1 MKILL
6 TTDTWVP
13 AINGVVTST
22 VTLRAALTAQGH
34 EVRVLTLSGDC
45 HTYTKDG
52 VTSLGSL
59 DAGLVYPGARLRA
72 PALNRAIRDLIDW
85 RPDIVHSQ
93 CEFSTFAPARR
104 IAHAA
109 GAPLIHTY
117 HTVYEDYTHY
127 FSPSRSMGR
136 KMAALFTRMIC
147 AGCDAV
153 IAPTPKIS
161 RLLAGYGVHC
171 PVRIIPTGLD
181 LQRFA
186 VPRDDALRSRLGL
199 PPKEANKT
207 VLLSLGRL
215 AKEKNT
221 TELVDSMQNLPDA
234 VLLIVGDG
242 PERAVLEQQA
252 QSLGVADRVIFV
264 GAVPPAEVPRYYA
277 LGDVFVS
284 ASTSEAQGLT
294 YIEAMAAGLP
304 LLCHADPCLDAL
316 VREGETGWAYHT
328 PAELAAR
335 AAALPKGHQLAAM
348 RQNARRAV
356 QPYTKEQFGLS
367 VVRLYAAALGRKHAA
382 RSAAG
387 GNVA

>member
-6 TTDTWVP
+6 TTDTWTP
-13 AINGVVTST
+13 TINGVVTST
-22 VTLRAALTAQGH
+22 VSLRAALTAQGH
-34 EVRVLTLSGDC
+34 EVRVLTLSGDS

-52 VTSLGSL
+52 VTFLGSL

-72 PALNRAIRDLIDW
+72 PALNHAIRDLIAW
-85 RPDIVHSQ
+85 CPDVVHSQ

-104 IAHAA
+104 IAHTV

-147 AGCDAV
+147 ASCDAV

-186 VPRDDALRSRLGL
+186 VPRDDVLRKQLGL
-199 PPKEANKT
+199 PPQEENKT

-221 TELVDSMQNLPDA
+221 TELIKAMQQLPDA

-242 PERAVLEQQA
+242 PERAALEQQA
-252 QSLGVADRVIFV
+252 QTLHVADRVIFA
-264 GAVPPAEVPRYYA
+264 GAVPPAEVPRCYA

-304 LLCHADPCLDAL
+304 LLCRADPCLDAL

-328 PAELAAR
+328 PAELTAR
-335 AAALPKGHQLAAM
+335 AAALPQGAQLAAM
-348 RQNARRAV
+348 RQSARRAV

-367 VVRLYAAALGRKHAA
+367 VAQLYAAALGRKHATRSVA
-382 RSAAG
+382 RE
-387 GNVA
+387 NVA

>member
-13 AINGVVTST
+13 TINGVVTST
-22 VTLRAALTAQGH
+22 ATLRAALTAQGH
-34 EVRVLTLSGDC
+34 EVRVLTLSGDS

-59 DAGLVYPGARLRA
+59 DA
-72 PALNRAIRDLIDW
+72 
-85 RPDIVHSQ
+85 
-93 CEFSTFAPARR
+93 
-104 IAHAA
+104 
-109 GAPLIHTY
+109 
-117 HTVYEDYTHY
+117 
-127 FSPSRSMGR
+127 
-136 KMAALFTRMIC
+136 
-147 AGCDAV
+147 
-153 IAPTPKIS
+153 
-161 RLLAGYGVHC
+161 
-171 PVRIIPTGLD
+171 
-181 LQRFA
+181 
-186 VPRDDALRSRLGL
+186 
-199 PPKEANKT
+199 
-207 VLLSLGRL
+207 
-215 AKEKNT
+215 
-221 TELVDSMQNLPDA
+221 

-242 PERAVLEQQA
+242 PERAALEQQA

>member
-1 MKILL
+1 MK
-6 TTDTWVP
+6 
-13 AINGVVTST
+13 
-22 VTLRAALTAQGH
+22 
-34 EVRVLTLSGDC
+34 
-45 HTYTKDG
+45 
-52 VTSLGSL
+52 
-59 DAGLVYPGARLRA
+59 
-72 PALNRAIRDLIDW
+72 
-85 RPDIVHSQ
+85 
-93 CEFSTFAPARR
+93 
-104 IAHAA
+104 
-109 GAPLIHTY
+109 
-117 HTVYEDYTHY
+117 
-127 FSPSRSMGR
+127 
-136 KMAALFTRMIC
+136 
-147 AGCDAV
+147 
-153 IAPTPKIS
+153 
-161 RLLAGYGVHC
+161 
-171 PVRIIPTGLD
+171 
-181 LQRFA
+181 
-186 VPRDDALRSRLGL
+186 
-199 PPKEANKT
+199 
-207 VLLSLGRL
+207 
-215 AKEKNT
+215 
-221 TELVDSMQNLPDA
+221 NLPDA

-328 PAELAAR
+328 PAELAAC

>member
-1 MKILL
+1 MCRIRGGVIVAQQQGIQRQGSHCVGGQGERLL
-6 TTDTWVP
+6 VEI
-13 AINGVVTST
+13 AQHGHHLVIQ
-22 VTLRAALTAQGH
+22 AALVGKQS
-34 EVRVLTLSGDC
+34 RVVC
-45 HTYTKDG
+45 K
-52 VTSLGSL
+52 
-59 DAGLVYPGARLRA
+59 
-72 PALNRAIRDLIDW
+72 
-85 RPDIVHSQ
+85 
-93 CEFSTFAPARR
+93 
-104 IAHAA
+104 
-109 GAPLIHTY
+109 
-117 HTVYEDYTHY
+117 
-127 FSPSRSMGR
+127 
-136 KMAALFTRMIC
+136 
-147 AGCDAV
+147 
-153 IAPTPKIS
+153 
-161 RLLAGYGVHC
+161 
-171 PVRIIPTGLD
+171 
-181 LQRFA
+181 
-186 VPRDDALRSRLGL
+186 
-199 PPKEANKT
+199 
-207 VLLSLGRL
+207 
-215 AKEKNT
+215 
-221 TELVDSMQNLPDA
+221 
-234 VLLIVGDG
+234 
-242 PERAVLEQQA
+242 QQA

>member
-13 AINGVVTST
+13 TINGVVMST
-22 VTLRAALTAQGH
+22 ATLRAALTAQGH
-34 EVRVLTLSGDC
+34 EVRVLTLSGDS

-59 DAGLVYPGARLRA
+59 DAGLVYPGARMRA

-85 RPDIVHSQ
+85 HPDVVHSQ

-147 AGCDAV
+147 ADCDAV
-153 IAPTPKIS
+153 IAPTPKI
-161 RLLAGYGVHC
+161 
-171 PVRIIPTGLD
+171 
-181 LQRFA
+181 
-186 VPRDDALRSRLGL
+186 SRLGL

>member
-1 MKILL
+1 M
-6 TTDTWVP
+6 P
-13 AINGVVTST
+13 RHA
-22 VTLRAALTAQGH
+22 
-34 EVRVLTLSGDC
+34 
-45 HTYTKDG
+45 
-52 VTSLGSL
+52 
-59 DAGLVYPGARLRA
+59 
-72 PALNRAIRDLIDW
+72 
-85 RPDIVHSQ
+85 
-93 CEFSTFAPARR
+93 R
-104 IAHAA
+104 IAHAV

-221 TELVDSMQNLPDA
+221 AELIDAMQNLPDA

-242 PERAVLEQQA
+242 PERAALEQQA

-277 LGDVFVS
+277 QGDVFVS

-316 VREGETGWAYHT
+316 VPGRGDRLGLPHACR
-328 PAELAAR
+328 AGCR
-335 AAALPKGHQLAAM
+335 AAALPKGPQLAAM
-348 RQNARRAV
+348 RQNARRAM

-367 VVRLYAAALGRKHAA
+367 VVRLYAAALGRKHTA

>member
-1 MKILL
+1 M
-6 TTDTWVP
+6 
-13 AINGVVTST
+13 
-22 VTLRAALTAQGH
+22 
-34 EVRVLTLSGDC
+34 
-45 HTYTKDG
+45 
-52 VTSLGSL
+52 
-59 DAGLVYPGARLRA
+59 
-72 PALNRAIRDLIDW
+72 
-85 RPDIVHSQ
+85 
-93 CEFSTFAPARR
+93 
-104 IAHAA
+104 
-109 GAPLIHTY
+109 
-117 HTVYEDYTHY
+117 
-127 FSPSRSMGR
+127 
-136 KMAALFTRMIC
+136 
-147 AGCDAV
+147 
-153 IAPTPKIS
+153 
-161 RLLAGYGVHC
+161 HC

-186 VPRDDALRSRLGL
+186 VPRDDALHSRLGL

-242 PERAVLEQQA
+242 PERAALEQQA

>member
-1 MKILL
+1 M
-6 TTDTWVP
+6 
-13 AINGVVTST
+13 
-22 VTLRAALTAQGH
+22 
-34 EVRVLTLSGDC
+34 
-45 HTYTKDG
+45 
-52 VTSLGSL
+52 
-59 DAGLVYPGARLRA
+59 
-72 PALNRAIRDLIDW
+72 
-85 RPDIVHSQ
+85 
-93 CEFSTFAPARR
+93 
-104 IAHAA
+104 
-109 GAPLIHTY
+109 
-117 HTVYEDYTHY
+117 
-127 FSPSRSMGR
+127 
-136 KMAALFTRMIC
+136 
-147 AGCDAV
+147 
-153 IAPTPKIS
+153 
-161 RLLAGYGVHC
+161 
-171 PVRIIPTGLD
+171 
-181 LQRFA
+181 
-186 VPRDDALRSRLGL
+186 
-199 PPKEANKT
+199 
-207 VLLSLGRL
+207 
-215 AKEKNT
+215 
-221 TELVDSMQNLPDA
+221 
-234 VLLIVGDG
+234 
-242 PERAVLEQQA
+242 LEQQA

>member
-13 AINGVVTST
+13 TINGVVTST
-22 VTLRAALTAQGH
+22 ATLRAALTAQGH
-34 EVRVLTLSGDC
+34 EVRVLTLSGDS

-59 DAGLVYPGARLRA
+59 DAGLVYPGARMRA

-85 RPDIVHSQ
+85 HPDVVHSQ

-147 AGCDAV
+147 ADCDAV
-153 IAPTPKIS
+153 IAPTTKI
-161 RLLAGYGVHC
+161 
-171 PVRIIPTGLD
+171 
-181 LQRFA
+181 
-186 VPRDDALRSRLGL
+186 SRLGL